1 MPPDH
6 RCEGR
11 VGSRWRL
18 SGGRR
23 TADLTAWLAVMDVE
37 RGDGAAVASSG
48 GRSGV
53 CVVSH
58 ADLLLLLAKEL
69 S

>member
-1 MPPDH
+1 
-6 RCEGR
+6 
-11 VGSRWRL
+11 
-18 SGGRR
+18 
-23 TADLTAWLAVMDVE
+23 MDVE